1 MVKWISKYVWAQTHR
16 FISADVQAYIKEQL
30 LVTIPLH
37 QIRKN
42 LKEKLRMSYKKGN
55 PRPVTLDVAK
65 LRLTKQ
71 LFWIRLAQKLP
82 EIKLLVNIDES
93 SFSNSTKKNYSWL
106 EKVKSCALN
115 NIVFQNS
122 INVISCITSNG
133 LSINLFKYISST
145 AKFLFLFSNIYLS
158 I

>member
-1 MVKWISKYVWAQTHR
+1 M
-16 FISADVQAYIKEQL
+16 
-30 LVTIPLH
+30 
-37 QIRKN
+37 
-42 LKEKLRMSYKKGN
+42 
-55 PRPVTLDVAK
+55 
-65 LRLTKQ
+65 
-71 LFWIRLAQKLP
+71 P

-106 EKVKSCALN
+106 EKGKSCALN

-145 AKFLFLFSNIYLS
+145 AKIFISFLKYLFKYLKEEEG
-158 I
+158 IKPEEVGIILDNCAIHRAHIVKYY